1 MKCPNCK
8 SPLKKGDAFC
18 SVCGYKVSAKKKVAF
33 PVIIAVIA
41 VVLIAVGI
49 GGWLFL
55 ESDIMKKTEKGFRSR
70 VEAKTE
76 DKTSNEPFEE
86 DEKKIVPSLA
96 EPEVEENI
104 QEQTLEETPKEQ
116 ENLSEETAPV
126 QEQESEYILPSSAE
140 RLLTESDIQGLSL
153 QELNYAKNEIYARHG
168 RMFDSPELQNY
179 FNSKQWYEGKYSA
192 EDFDANYSASLLS
205 DTEKKNTEFLK
216 DAEYKLS
223 PSGYQLDQ

>member
-8 SPLKKGDAFC
+8 SPLKKGDIFC
-18 SVCGYKVSAKKKVAF
+18 SVCGHKVSAKKKSAL

-41 VVLIAVGI
+41 VVLIVVGI

-55 ESDIMKKTEKGFRSR
+55 ESDIMKKPERGFRSR

-76 DKTSNEPFEE
+76 DEIQNETFGE
-86 DEKKIVPSLA
+86 DEKKIVPSLV

-104 QEQTLEETPKEQ
+104 QDQTLEETPEEQ
-116 ENLSEETAPV
+116 EKLPEETAPV
-126 QEQESEYILPSSAE
+126 QEPEYILPSSAE

-179 FNSKQWYEGKYSA
+179 FNSKQWYQGKYSA
-192 EDFDANYSASLLS
+192 KDFDAKYSASLLS

-223 PSGYQLDQ
+223 SSGYQLDQ

>member
-8 SPLKKGDAFC
+8 SSLKKGDAFC
-18 SVCGYKVSAKKKVAF
+18 PVCGYKITAKKKSALS
-33 PVIIAVIA
+33 VIIAVIA

-55 ESDIMKKTEKGFRSR
+55 ESDIMKKPEREFRSR
-70 VEAKTE
+70 VEAKME
-76 DKTSNEPFEE
+76 DKKQNEPFEE
-86 DEKKIVPSLA
+86 NEKKIVPSLA
-96 EPEVEENI
+96 EKEVEDVVP
-104 QEQTLEETPKEQ
+104 EQTLEETQEEQ
-116 ENLSEETAPV
+116 ENLPEETAPV
-126 QEQESEYILPSSAE
+126 QEPEYILPSSAE

-179 FNSKQWYEGKYSA
+179 FNSKQWYQGKYSA

-205 DTEKKNTEFLK
+205 DIEKKNTEFLK

-223 PSGYQLDQ
+223 SSGYQLDQ